1 MCNDDKFDEN
11 LPPPFFINNDPS
23 SIKSK
28 KFERLIRLS
37 FAETFSLTVSETVI
51 ISIGGRGGSRMSGVG
66 GLNNVRGG
74 WAIARWTTL
83 FNAIISQLHL
93 THSVSNGAAATLSAG
108 KRRQH
113 QKRSSEFRFDAH
125 RHQGFEENYVRITKE
140 FFTRNYCFLAIESQR
155 LLSIC
160 LTTTIKRML
169 KNVVRNRAKTNINF
183 FHTWNDWKAIW
194 KVVAMK
200 VYLW

>member
-1 MCNDDKFDEN
+1 MYNDDKFDEN
-11 LPPPFFINNDPS
+11 LPPPFFVNNDPS

-125 RHQGFEENYVRITKE
+125 RHQGFEENYVRITRE
-140 FFTRNYCFLAIESQR
+140 FFYEEL
-155 LLSIC
+155 LLSCNWIAEIIIDLFNYYC
-160 LTTTIKRML
+160 
-169 KNVVRNRAKTNINF
+169 
-183 FHTWNDWKAIW
+183 
-194 KVVAMK
+194 
-200 VYLW
+200 

>member
-11 LPPPFFINNDPS
+11 LPPPFFVNNDPS

-51 ISIGGRGGSRMSGVG
+51 ISIGGRGGSRMSGMG

-93 THSVSNGAAATLSAG
+93 TSRTEQLRHCRPVNGDNIKSV
-108 KRRQH
+108 H
-113 QKRSSEFRFDAH
+113 QNFALMLTGIKDSRKITSGLR
-125 RHQGFEENYVRITKE
+125 EN
-140 FFTRNYCFLAIESQR
+140 FFTRKL
-155 LLSIC
+155 LLSCNWIAEIITIF
-160 LTTTIKRML
+160 LTTT
-169 KNVVRNRAKTNINF
+169 
-183 FHTWNDWKAIW
+183 
-194 KVVAMK
+194 
-200 VYLW
+200 